1 VARGRENKKSAER
14 QKEDCEGSFELELE
28 IETRSSFRGI
38 SSARRDDEAK
48 GRESGAKT
56 IQTAIVAKRSRR
68 DGFRV
73 TAQVHV
79 FLCTSAM

>member
-1 VARGRENKKSAER
+1 MARGRENKKSAER

-38 SSARRDDEAK
+38 SSARRDDEA
-48 GRESGAKT
+48 SGAKT

-68 DGFRV
+68 DGFRA
-73 TAQVHV
+73 TAQIHV